1 MPTSQTALSPV
12 QEAEQTLQVVGVLD
26 RMEQRFTA
34 GAWARGARVA
44 GDGGNC
50 LIGAIDE
57 ATRWTMPGVAEKV
70 TTELAQ
76 RLPPPFRIIARFR
89 PRLGLALY
97 NDSIGGRTGAET
109 LVRTAR
115 AGLGAG
121 APRPVTTPRWVAA
134 EALDTEARPTHS

>member
-1 MPTSQTALSPV
+1 MPTSPTALSPV

-50 LIGAIDE
+50 LIGAVDE

-70 TTELAQ
+70 TAELAQ
-76 RLPPPFRIIARFR
+76 QLPQPFRTIARFR

-97 NDSIGGRTGAET
+97 NDSIGGRHGAAN
-109 LVRTAR
+109 LVRAAR
-115 AGLGAG
+115 AKLGAG
-121 APRPVTTPRWVAA
+121 VPRPVSAPRWVAA
-134 EALDTEARPTHS
+134 EALDTAVRPARS

>member
-1 MPTSQTALSPV
+1 MPTTQTALSPV
-12 QEAEQTLQVVGVLD
+12 QEAEQALQVVGVLD
-26 RMEQRFTA
+26 RMEQRFTS

-70 TTELAQ
+70 TAELAQ
-76 RLPPPFRIIARFR
+76 RLPQPFRAIARFR

-97 NDSIGGRTGAET
+97 NDSVGGQRGAAA
-109 LVRTAR
+109 LVRA
-115 AGLGAG
+115 AQQDLGWA
-121 APRPVTTPRWVAA
+121 APRPVPTPRWVAA
-134 EALDTEARPTHS
+134 EALDTTVRPARR